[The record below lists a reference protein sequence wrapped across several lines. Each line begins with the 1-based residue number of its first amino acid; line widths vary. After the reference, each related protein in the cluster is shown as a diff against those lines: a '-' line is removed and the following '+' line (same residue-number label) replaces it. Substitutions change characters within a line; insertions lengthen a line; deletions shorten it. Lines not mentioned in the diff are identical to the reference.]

1 MSTVTEQAD
10 ANMQALSE
18 NAYPGRGIVIGMT
31 PDATRCVQVYWIMG
45 RSDNSRNRVFVAD
58 GDLVRTAPFDAS
70 KVEDPSLIIYNCVRS
85 AGRAHVVTNGDQT
98 DTIIDA
104 IDGGGTFEDA
114 IRSRTFEPDAPN
126 YTARISGLT
135 DLDAEGCA
143 YKLAIIKAVGGSGEH
158 CARQVFGYGTSIPGV
173 GHCVTTYAG
182 DGSPLPCFEGEPYPL
197 PLVNCI
203 NGTARIYWQ
212 ALNEDNKI
220 SLLVKTIRAETGETD
235 LRIVNKHGQGG
246 SPG

>member
-1 MSTVTEQAD
+1 MSALSEQAQ

-31 PDATRCVQVYWIMG
+31 PDAARCVQVYWIMG
-45 RSDNSRNRVFVAD
+45 RSANSRNRVFVQD

-70 KVEDPSLIIYNCVRS
+70 KVEDPSLIIYNCVRTT
-85 AGRAHVVTNGDQT
+85 GRAHVVTNGDQT
-98 DTIIDA
+98 DTIVDA
-104 IDGGGTFEDA
+104 IASGGTFEAA
-114 IRSRTFEPDAPN
+114 IQSRTFEPDAPN
-126 YTARISGLT
+126 YTARISGLA

-143 YKLAIIKAVGGSGEH
+143 YKLAIIKAVGGSADH
-158 CARQVFGYGTSIPGV
+158 CTRQVFGYETGAPGV

-197 PLVNCI
+197 PLVDCI
-203 NGTARIYWQ
+203 DGTANAYWQ

-220 SLLVKTIRAETGETD
+220 SLLVKTIQVETGETD
-235 LRIVNKHGQGG
+235 IRIINKH
-246 SPG
+246 S